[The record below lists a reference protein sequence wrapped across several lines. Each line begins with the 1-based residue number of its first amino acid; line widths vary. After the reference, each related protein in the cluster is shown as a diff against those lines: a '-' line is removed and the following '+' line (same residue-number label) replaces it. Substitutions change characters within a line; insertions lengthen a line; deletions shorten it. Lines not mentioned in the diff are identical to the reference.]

1 MTHMTAVLRPQSLR
15 EEALTKI
22 REAIV
27 FGALP
32 GGQLFSEQT
41 IADQLQISRTPVR
54 EALLQLGS
62 EGLIEFVPNRGARI
76 VPVSSEYLRQV
87 FELRASIEGYC
98 GKQLAAAS
106 SRKRILDKL
115 DASLAEQRQ
124 IIDTNDQS
132 AWVAANMRFHM
143 LMVEDYGNPLMIDV
157 LNNLATHTMR
167 MGYQVNERANDR
179 MEQSLTEH
187 TLIVEAMREGQP
199 DVVVRRIEDHLAA
212 TGLLVNSLI
221 GPGAEKI
228 SGSTGVVEDSMGRK

>member
-1 MTHMTAVLRPQSLR
+1 MTAVTRPQSLR
-15 EEALTKI
+15 EEALAKI

-41 IADQLQISRTPVR
+41 IASQLQISRTPVR

-76 VPVSSEYLRQV
+76 IPLSSEHLGRV

-98 GKQLAAAS
+98 GKQIAAS
-106 SRKRILDKL
+106 SDRKKILDTL
-115 DASLAEQRQ
+115 EACLTEQRR
-124 IIDTNDQS
+124 IIDDNDQS
-132 AWVAANMRFHM
+132 AWVVANMRFHM
-143 LMVEDYGNPLMIDV
+143 SIVEGYGNPLMIDV

-179 MEQSLTEH
+179 MEQSLSEH
-187 TLIVEAMREGQP
+187 TLIVEAMREGRP
-199 DVVVRRIEDHLAA
+199 DVAVKRIEDHLTA
-212 TGLLVNSLI
+212 TGRLVDSLI
-221 GPGAEKI
+221 GPTANKA
-228 SGSTGVVEDSMGRK
+228 